1 MIAANHCSTW
11 LRKKRLWTQPLEDT
25 NSAQLEKATYS
36 GYVIAENERTT
47 AEAQREVVKK
57 LLAKLQE
64 SERTVITLY
73 YLGEM
78 TYEEISEFLG
88 VSVAAIKNRLY
99 RARRRL
105 KKEEPMIREVLGN
118 FQITPNLTENI
129 MREISRLKPIA
140 PVNSKPI
147 VPWAIGVSTLA
158 VVFLMLGIGNQ
169 YLSRFQKPYSF
180 DATSEM
186 TVELIEAPIVL
197 NLESKPDVRTQLGN
211 SAAPSRNNELNQQPK
226 QPEYGD
232 RFAAAQVDQVEE
244 VTDTDTTK
252 RSITLSADTTT
263 ESGRHLAQGTFTFSK
278 TNMFLTSTT
287 YSTHGGSGGVDP
299 SPRYMLLSYIF
310 DQTDLFR
317 FPLSIGYTWTEIGR
331 IGPVNARV
339 QIRLED
345 YEKITVSAGTF
356 PDCLKHKTVITD
368 TDTDSQLERELVNGT
383 RYLWFAKGVG
393 VVKMRYEHANGIT
406 TEAELLEYKVPAN
419 ATEYFPLQLGN
430 AWTYRWQNDYRDE
443 AAIEKCQIIGN
454 DDKPLRFESDT
465 TPPKVE
471 RTIPDLSGKISTDL
485 NEIRIAFNERMTGID
500 VAFTGVPVGDIRWE
514 DNSTT
519 LVISFRRRLA
529 SSKIYRLIL
538 GSDGN
543 IRDVAG
549 NPLEEHTLIFTTE
562 GPDPV
567 TPTFKTPL
575 HVQDIKKLDLSSELL
590 CRVSTD
596 LTDGFAFP
604 YYLFVPQGIDFD
616 KPVHLLIESC
626 NTGASGSF
634 KSLDRK
640 SKDLA
645 ETSYATTIARKL
657 KIPLLVPVFPRPG
670 GDRWRLYTHALDRD
684 TLLIKEGELR
694 RIDLQLIKMIVHA
707 QKLLRHNN
715 MKLNER
721 VFMNGFSASGTFA
734 NRFAILH
741 PTVVRAVAT
750 GGVNS
755 IPTFPTDRWNDTIMR
770 YPIGIA
776 DVKEIAGIDFDEAA
790 YKKVSQYIYMGAL
803 DNNDTVPY
811 RDAYDEVD
819 AELVKSLIGAEM
831 MPDRWNVSQSIYKAL
846 EIPAQFVTYE
856 NTGHQIKNEM
866 IDDIVAFFEANSG
879 DEIVEIIPYQY
890 PIGE

>member
-1 MIAANHCSTW
+1 
-11 LRKKRLWTQPLEDT
+11 
-25 NSAQLEKATYS
+25 
-36 GYVIAENERTT
+36 
-47 AEAQREVVKK
+47 
-57 LLAKLQE
+57 
-64 SERTVITLY
+64 
-73 YLGEM
+73 
-78 TYEEISEFLG
+78 
-88 VSVAAIKNRLY
+88 
-99 RARRRL
+99 
-105 KKEEPMIREVLGN
+105 
-118 FQITPNLTENI
+118 
-129 MREISRLKPIA
+129 
-140 PVNSKPI
+140 
-147 VPWAIGVSTLA
+147 
-158 VVFLMLGIGNQ
+158 
-169 YLSRFQKPYSF
+169 
-180 DATSEM
+180 
-186 TVELIEAPIVL
+186 
-197 NLESKPDVRTQLGN
+197 
-211 SAAPSRNNELNQQPK
+211 
-226 QPEYGD
+226 
-232 RFAAAQVDQVEE
+232 
-244 VTDTDTTK
+244 
-252 RSITLSADTTT
+252 
-263 ESGRHLAQGTFTFSK
+263 
-278 TNMFLTSTT
+278 
-287 YSTHGGSGGVDP
+287 
-299 SPRYMLLSYIF
+299 
-310 DQTDLFR
+310 
-317 FPLSIGYTWTEIGR
+317 
-331 IGPVNARV
+331 
-339 QIRLED
+339 
-345 YEKITVSAGTF
+345 
-356 PDCLKHKTVITD
+356 
-368 TDTDSQLERELVNGT
+368 
-383 RYLWFAKGVG
+383 
-393 VVKMRYEHANGIT
+393 
-406 TEAELLEYKVPAN
+406 
-419 ATEYFPLQLGN
+419 
-430 AWTYRWQNDYRDE
+430 
-443 AAIEKCQIIGN
+443 
-454 DDKPLRFESDT
+454 
-465 TPPKVE
+465 
-471 RTIPDLSGKISTDL
+471 
-485 NEIRIAFNERMTGID
+485 MTGID

-519 LVISFRRRLA
+519 LVISFKRRLA

-575 HVQDIKKLDLSSELL
+575 HVQDIKKLDLSRELL

-616 KPVHLLIESC
+616 KPVHLLIEPC

-694 RIDLQLIKMIVHA
+694 RIDLQLIKMIDHA

-755 IPTFPTDRWNDTIMR
+755 IPTFPTDRWKDTILR
-770 YPIGIA
+770 YPVGIA
-776 DVKEIAGIDFDEAA
+776 DVREIADIEFDEAA

-811 RDAYDEVD
+811 RDAYDAVD